1 MEAKE
6 NKMDRQ
12 ESELIRFYVIGTIA
26 ISLMLL
32 SLLFASYCLGAEY
45 NDHAIADAIYYAEG
59 EKASKP
65 FGILS
70 VECEGYNECRK
81 ICLNTI
87 RNNRKR
93 YSDYGYKKFDTYLE
107 FLSSRYAPIGVKN
120 DPRGLNK
127 NWLKNV
133 LYFLNK

>member
-1 MEAKE
+1 MKEQREIVCIIGDKHYILTKRDNKWRREE

-32 SLLFASYCLGAEY
+32 SLLFAGYCFAEY

-59 EKASKP
+59 AEKASKP

-70 VECEGYNECRK
+70 VKCEGYNECRR

-87 RNNRKR
+87 RNNVK
-93 YSDYGYKKFDTYLE
+93 DTLIMDMRSLIHT
-107 FLSSRYAPIGVKN
+107 LS
-120 DPRGLNK
+120 
-127 NWLKNV
+127 
-133 LYFLNK
+133 F